1 MKADSL
7 ILFGALGLVAYLVLT
22 KNPLS
27 NAINQAVNLPPQS
40 VTSPKRIELG
50 GLRSTNQLGFDIQT
64 GLANLRDNLSF
75 GGLLFQG

>member
-1 MKADSL
+1 MKADTL

-22 KNPLS
+22 KNPFS
-27 NAINQAVNLPPQS
+27 NAINQAVNLPSQS

-50 GLRSTNQLGFDIQT
+50 GLRSTNTLGFDIQT